1 MTTKNDP
8 GDQASNKR
16 VPLSKELQDHIG
28 GKLRAAYGQLVQ
40 EPVPDRF
47 SDLLK
52 QLSEAESTQGK
63 KARSATDEEPQT

>member
-1 MTTKNDP
+1 
-8 GDQASNKR
+8 
-16 VPLSKELQDHIG
+16 
-28 GKLRAAYGQLVQ
+28 VQ

>member
-1 MTTKNDP
+1 MATKNEP
-8 GDQASNKR
+8 GEQGSTKR

-47 SDLLK
+47 ADLLK

-63 KARSATDEEPQT
+63 KTRGTDEESQT